1 MCSFNIGVIFNV
13 CAENRRVA
21 EPAVL
26 YVGDAFNT
34 DIFPLKGTVME
45 NIFEFIKQIISFF
58 NVPLVSFG
66 GSTLT
71 IWVIIYLVIILFL
84 LVYVTSKLK
93 NLIIHRLLA
102 KSSIEIGIRVAVAS
116 IVRYLILFVGFIV
129 ILQTAGIDLSSMTVL
144 FGALGVGI
152 GFGLQNIT
160 NNFVSG
166 LIILIE
172 RPIKV
177 GDRIE
182 VSGISGDVVNISMR
196 ATTIIT
202 NDNISII
209 IPNSEFVSSTV
220 INWSHTDRNVRFN
233 FPVGVSYREDPD
245 SIRKLL
251 LQVADENGGV
261 LKQPRPDVLFSEFA
275 DSAMIFNLR
284 VWTRDYTDRPGV
296 LKSQL
301 YYEIYK
307 KFKENGVEIPYPQRD
322 IHIKEK
328 PARHVQE

>member
-1 MCSFNIGVIFNV
+1 
-13 CAENRRVA
+13 
-21 EPAVL
+21 
-26 YVGDAFNT
+26 
-34 DIFPLKGTVME
+34 ME
-45 NIFEFIKQIISFF
+45 NVSDFIQQIISFL
-58 NVPLVSFG
+58 NVPLFSLG
-66 GSTLT
+66 GSNIT
-71 IWVIIYLVIILFL
+71 IWVIIYLVIIMIL

-93 NLIIHRLLA
+93 NLIINKLLA
-102 KSSIEIGIRVAVAS
+102 KSHIELGIRIAVAS
-116 IVRYLILFVGFIV
+116 LVRYVILFIGFIV
-129 ILQTAGIDLSSMTVL
+129 ILQTAGIDLSSITVL

-182 VSGISGDVVNISMR
+182 VSGITGDVVNISMR

-220 INWSHTDRNVRFN
+220 INWSHTDRDVRFN
-233 FPVGVSYREDPD
+233 FPVGVSYKEDPQN
-245 SIRKLL
+245 IKKLL
-251 LQVADENGGV
+251 LQVANENKGV
-261 LKQPRPDVLFSEFA
+261 LKKPRPDVLFSEYA
-275 DSAMIFNLR
+275 DSAMVFNLR
-284 VWTRDYTDRPGV
+284 VWTREYTDRPGI

-301 YYEIYK
+301 YYEIHK
-307 KFKENGVEIPYPQRD
+307 KFKANGVEIPFPQRD
-322 IHIKEK
+322 IHIKEE

>member
-1 MCSFNIGVIFNV
+1 
-13 CAENRRVA
+13 
-21 EPAVL
+21 
-26 YVGDAFNT
+26 
-34 DIFPLKGTVME
+34 ME
-45 NIFEFIKQIISFF
+45 NIPEFIKQIISLL
-58 NVPLVSFG
+58 NVPLVTFG
-66 GSTLT
+66 DSTLT
-71 IWVIIYLVIILFL
+71 IWVITYLIIILIL

-93 NLIIHRLLA
+93 NLIIHKLLA
-102 KSSIEIGIRVAVAS
+102 KSNIEVGVRVAVAS
-116 IVRYLILFVGFIV
+116 LVRYVILFIGFIV
-129 ILQTAGIDLSSMTVL
+129 ILQTAGINLSSITVL

-182 VSGISGDVVNISMR
+182 VSGITGDVVKISMR

-220 INWSHTDRNVRFN
+220 INWSHTDRDVRFN
-233 FPVGVSYREDPD
+233 FPVGVAYREDPQN
-245 SIRKLL
+245 IKRLL
-251 LQVADENGGV
+251 LQVANENNGV
-261 LKQPRPDVLFSEFA
+261 LKQPPPDVLFDEYA
-275 DSAMIFNLR
+275 DSAMVFNLR
-284 VWTRDYTDRPGV
+284 VWTREYTDRPRV

-301 YYEIYK
+301 YYEIYE
-307 KFKENGVEIPYPQRD
+307 KFKENGVEIPFPQRD
-322 IHIKEK
+322 IYIKK
-328 PARHVQE
+328 NPAHQPSQ

>member
-1 MCSFNIGVIFNV
+1 
-13 CAENRRVA
+13 
-21 EPAVL
+21 
-26 YVGDAFNT
+26 
-34 DIFPLKGTVME
+34 ME
-45 NIFEFIKQIISFF
+45 NVLDVIKQIIRYF
-58 NVPLVSFG
+58 NVPLVSIG

-71 IWVIIYLVIILFL
+71 IWVIIYLLIILIL

-93 NLIIHRLLA
+93 NLIIYKLLA
-102 KSSIEIGIRVAVAS
+102 KSNFEIGVRIAVAS
-116 IVRYLILFVGFIV
+116 LVRYVILFVGFIV
-129 ILQTAGIDLSSMTVL
+129 ILQTAGIDLSSVTVL

-182 VSGISGDVVNISMR
+182 VSGITGDVVKISMR

-220 INWSHTDRNVRFN
+220 INWSYTDRDVRFN
-233 FPVGVSYREDPD
+233 FPVGVSYKEDPQN
-245 SIRKLL
+245 IKKLL
-251 LQVADENGGV
+251 LQVANENNGV
-261 LKQPRPDVLFSEFA
+261 LKKPRPDVLFSEFA
-275 DSAMIFNLR
+275 DSAMVFNLR
-284 VWTRDYTDRPGV
+284 VWTREYTDRPGI

-301 YYEIYK
+301 YYEIHK
-307 KFKENGVEIPYPQRD
+307 KFKENGVEIPFPQRD
-322 IHIKEK
+322 IHIKEE
-328 PARHVQE
+328 PARDAQE

>member
-1 MCSFNIGVIFNV
+1 
-13 CAENRRVA
+13 
-21 EPAVL
+21 
-26 YVGDAFNT
+26 
-34 DIFPLKGTVME
+34 ME
-45 NIFEFIKQIISFF
+45 NVLDFIKQIISFF
-58 NVPLVSFG
+58 NVPLISLG

-71 IWVIIYLVIILFL
+71 IWVIMYLVIIMIL

-93 NLIIHRLLA
+93 NLIINRLLA
-102 KSSIEIGIRVAVAS
+102 KSNIEIGVRIAVAS
-116 IVRYLILFVGFIV
+116 LVRYVILFIGFIV
-129 ILQTAGIDLSSMTVL
+129 ILQTAGIDLSSITVL

-182 VSGISGDVVNISMR
+182 VSGITGDVVKISMR

-220 INWSHTDRNVRFN
+220 INWSYTDRNVRFN
-233 FPVGVSYREDPD
+233 FPVGVSYKEDPQN
-245 SIRKLL
+245 IKKLL
-251 LQVADENGGV
+251 LQVADENKGI
-261 LKQPRPDVLFSEFA
+261 LKKPRPDVLFSEYA
-275 DSAMIFNLR
+275 DSAMVFNLR
-284 VWTRDYTDRPGV
+284 VWTREYIDRPGI

-301 YYEIYK
+301 YYEIHK
-307 KFKENGVEIPYPQRD
+307 KFKENDVEIPFPQRD
-322 IHIKEK
+322 IHIKEE

>member
-1 MCSFNIGVIFNV
+1 MESVSGYIRKII
-13 CAENRRVA
+13 
-21 EPAVL
+21 
-26 YVGDAFNT
+26 
-34 DIFPLKGTVME
+34 DIL
-45 NIFEFIKQIISFF
+45 

-66 GSTLT
+66 DSPLT
-71 IWVIIYLVIILFL
+71 IWVIIYVVIILFL

-102 KSSIEIGIRVAVAS
+102 KSHIEIGVRIAVAS
-116 IVRYLILFVGFIV
+116 LVRYVILFVGFIV
-129 ILQTAGIDLSSMTVL
+129 ILQTAGIDLSSITVL

-182 VSGISGDVVNISMR
+182 VTGISGDVVKISMR
-196 ATTIIT
+196 ATTIRT

-220 INWSHTDRNVRFN
+220 INWSHTDRDIRFN
-233 FPVGVSYREDPD
+233 FPVGVAYKEDPQN
-245 SIRKLL
+245 IKKLL
-251 LQVADENGGV
+251 LQVAAGNDGV
-261 LKQPRPDVLFSEFA
+261 LKQPPPDVLLSEYA
-275 DSAMIFNLR
+275 DSAMIFTLR
-284 VWTRDYTDRPGV
+284 VWTREYTDRPGV

-301 YYEIYK
+301 YYEVYK
-307 KFKENGVEIPYPQRD
+307 KFKENGVEIPFPQHD
-322 IHIKEK
+322 VYIKES
-328 PARHVQE
+328 PAPHAHT

>member
-1 MCSFNIGVIFNV
+1 
-13 CAENRRVA
+13 
-21 EPAVL
+21 
-26 YVGDAFNT
+26 
-34 DIFPLKGTVME
+34 ME
-45 NIFEFIKQIISFF
+45 NIFEFIQQIISIL

-66 GSTLT
+66 ESTLT
-71 IWVIIYLVIILFL
+71 IWIILYLIIILIL

-102 KSSIEIGIRVAVAS
+102 KSSIEIGVRVAVAS
-116 IVRYLILFVGFIV
+116 LVRYVVLVVGFIV
-129 ILQTAGIDLSSMTVL
+129 ILQTAGIDLSSVTVI

-182 VSGISGDVVNISMR
+182 VAGISGDVVKISMR
-196 ATTIIT
+196 ATTVIT

-220 INWSHTDRNVRFN
+220 INWSHTDRDVRFD
-233 FPVGVSYREDPD
+233 FPVGVSYKEDPEN
-245 SIRKLL
+245 IKKLL
-251 LQVADENGGV
+251 LQVADENNGV
-261 LKQPRPDVLFSEFA
+261 LKKPRPDVLFSEFA
-275 DSAMIFNLR
+275 DSAMNFNLR
-284 VWTRDYTDRPGV
+284 VWTREYIDRPAI

-307 KFKENGVEIPYPQRD
+307 KFKENGVEIPFPQHD
-322 IHIKEK
+322 IHIKEN
-328 PARHVQE
+328 PVRHIQE